1 MLPDSDFTNS
11 KYTGQS
17 TKAAYWMILLGTICA
32 ALALVTGILKNNYTF
47 CVSTLFAVAGSL
59 LLLIGASIW
68 TVVVNKTQVINDFP
82 LVTRSA
88 GEIPL
93 GITMSSGPAIPLL
106 WGAFA
111 ALLLSVVPYMI
122 SPPFL
127 VMLVTLRPAAALAVV
142 AAFVASSV
150 HAIPRVT
157 RTGRYLYQ
165 EDGTRFYIKGI
176 AYQEQ
181 GEVIESDDNHFLEP
195 STFIDPLAI
204 PAACT
209 RDVEY
214 LRQASI
220 NTIRVYSVNSSLN
233 HDACMKTFSDAG
245 IYTIIDLALPMNG
258 SIDRLSPSW
267 SSNLLDQY
275 LRTIDV
281 FSHKSK
287 NYNQLVG
294 YAAINGAS
302 TFRNTL
308 ADYLSCGSEETSIDL
323 YGLNDYSWCGASSF
337 QSSWAGTHS
346 QFADYNVVAY
356 LSEYGCISSPPRLW
370 TEAAALLSS
379 DMSDVWSGGIAFSYF
394 PAASA
399 AGQFGMVTVSADG
412 NSITTSSDWDA
423 LVTQYGGATG
433 PNTPSQSSV
442 AASTYGTCPSESTFL
457 GSNTLPP
464 TPNESDCGCLESALS
479 CQFTPATRNYSAIVG
494 ELINTGCSLLGEAGG
509 SCVDIGGD
517 GQTGVYGRISACDPT
532 VKLSYVMSQYYEAQ
546 SRNAQACS
554 FAGNGTVNSGATAAA
569 ASAASSCI
577 ASPSATF
584 VPTSP
589 PTLSGGGASSTSTRT
604 SGGSNSNGGN
614 SGNSNNNNSA
624 ASVVA
629 ATNAL
634 VGVAAMAFVG
644 VASAVW
650 TLV

>member
-1 MLPDSDFTNS
+1 
-11 KYTGQS
+11 
-17 TKAAYWMILLGTICA
+17 
-32 ALALVTGILKNNYTF
+32 
-47 CVSTLFAVAGSL
+47 
-59 LLLIGASIW
+59 
-68 TVVVNKTQVINDFP
+68 
-82 LVTRSA
+82 
-88 GEIPL
+88 
-93 GITMSSGPAIPLL
+93 
-106 WGAFA
+106 
-111 ALLLSVVPYMI
+111 
-122 SPPFL
+122 
-127 VMLVTLRPAAALAVV
+127 MLVTLRPAAALAVV
-142 AAFVASSV
+142 ASLFAARV

-195 STFIDPLAI
+195 STFVDPLAI

-233 HDACMKTFSDAG
+233 HDDCMRTFSDAG

-258 SIDRLSPSW
+258 SIDRLAPSW

-281 FSHKSK
+281 FSQYDNVLAYNIGNEVVLGDSTQIAPYVKAAARDTKAYLQSK
-287 NYNQLVG
+287 GLTTLVG

-308 ADYLSCGSEETSIDL
+308 ADYLSCGSEGTAIDL
-323 YGLNDYSWCGASSF
+323 YGLNDYSWCGDSSF
-337 QSSWAGTHS
+337 EGSYSGITT

-370 TEAAALLSS
+370 TESTALFSAQ
-379 DMSDVWSGGIAFSYF
+379 MSDVWSGGIAFSYF

-412 NSITTSSDWDA
+412 NSITTSADWDR
-423 LVTQYGGATG
+423 LVTQYGANNG
-433 PNTPSQSSV
+433 PNTPAQGSA
-442 AASTYGTCPSESTFL
+442 AASTYPTCPSETTFL

-464 TPNESDCGCLESALS
+464 TPNESACGCLESALS
-479 CQFTPATRNYSAIVG
+479 CQFTPATRNYSVVVG

-509 SCVDIGGD
+509 SCLEIGGD
-517 GQTGVYGRISACDPT
+517 GQTGVYGRVSACDPT
-532 VKLSYVMSQYYEAQ
+532 IKLSYIMSQYYEAEG
-546 SRNAQACS
+546 RNAQACD
-554 FAGNGTVNSGATAAA
+554 FAGNGTVNSGSTAAA
-569 ASAASSCI
+569 AAAASSCI

-584 VPTSP
+584 VPSAP
-589 PTLSGGGASSTSTRT
+589 PTLSGGGPASTNTRT
-604 SGGSNSNGGN
+604 SGGNNGNGGN
-614 SGNSNNNNSA
+614 SGNSNNNSGA
-624 ASVVA
+624 VSLVA

-634 VGVAAMAFVG
+634 IGVAAMGFVG

>member
-1 MLPDSDFTNS
+1 
-11 KYTGQS
+11 
-17 TKAAYWMILLGTICA
+17 
-32 ALALVTGILKNNYTF
+32 
-47 CVSTLFAVAGSL
+47 
-59 LLLIGASIW
+59 
-68 TVVVNKTQVINDFP
+68 
-82 LVTRSA
+82 
-88 GEIPL
+88 
-93 GITMSSGPAIPLL
+93 
-106 WGAFA
+106 
-111 ALLLSVVPYMI
+111 
-122 SPPFL
+122 
-127 VMLVTLRPAAALAVV
+127 MLVSLRPAAALAVV
-142 AAFVASSV
+142 ASFVASSV

-181 GEVIESDDNHFLEP
+181 GEVIESEDNQFLEP

-233 HDACMKTFSDAG
+233 HDACMRTFSDAG

-258 SIDRLSPSW
+258 SIDRLAPSW

-281 FSHKSK
+281 FSQYDNVLAYNIGNEVVLGDSTQIAPYVKAAARDTKAYLKSK

-337 QSSWAGTHS
+337 ESSWAGTHS

-379 DMSDVWSGGIAFSYF
+379 DMADVWSGGIAFSYF

-412 NSITTSSDWDA
+412 NSITTSADWDA

-464 TPNESDCGCLESALS
+464 TPNEAACGCLESALS
-479 CQFTPATRNYSAIVG
+479 CQFTPATRNYSTVVG

-509 SCVDIGGD
+509 SCTDIGGD
-517 GQTGVYGRISACDPT
+517 GQTGVYGRISGCDPT
-532 VKLSYVMSQYYEAQ
+532 IKLSYIMSQYYEAQ
-546 SRNAQACS
+546 SRNVQACD

-569 ASAASSCI
+569 AAAASSCI

-584 VPTSP
+584 VPSAP
-589 PTLSGGGASSTSTRT
+589 PSLSGGAASTSTRT
-604 SGGSNSNGGN
+604 SGGNNNNGGN
-614 SGNSNNNNSA
+614 SGNSNNNSGAVNL
-624 ASVVA
+624 VA
-629 ATNAL
+629 ATNAF